1 MVSSPAPASAN
12 FVMSMW
18 RLGLW
23 LRWKRL
29 NRIANSEP
37 LMMMPPCNTHQS
49 TLFKTHFKQVRED
62 QGSFLHCHLGGR
74 QYRRGSLTLIG
85 WRATHL
91 LWHGIASLAP
101 KAKRDQA
108 PVYRDDFEEFAI
120 VLEVRSLESP
130 ADRIYDCPLC
140 EALIAVQG
148 DIW

>member
-1 MVSSPAPASAN
+1 
-12 FVMSMW
+12 MSMW

-23 LRWKRL
+23 LRGKRL

-85 WRATHL
+85 WRAIHL

-101 KAKRDQA
+101 VQVSQA
-108 PVYRDDFEEFAI
+108 GQNRPAYPELSVATEFD
-120 VLEVRSLESP
+120 VL
-130 ADRIYDCPLC
+130 
-140 EALIAVQG
+140 
-148 DIW
+148 